1 MPHLLEPCEPPY
13 SHQEAVSGVK
23 RRFQIVALWVL
34 FVLTLIISFA
44 LPPILLILL
53 FGWAVAGLWDE
64 QVANLSLWQ
73 FWPFLLIFPILGVVW
88 WGMFVWIRRL

>member
-1 MPHLLEPCEPPY
+1 MRAKRRPG
-13 SHQEAVSGVK
+13 GVK
-23 RRFQIVALWVL
+23 RRFQIIALSAL

-44 LPPILLILL
+44 LPPLVLILL

-73 FWPFLLIFPILGVVW
+73 FWPFLLIFLILGVVW
-88 WGMFVWIRRL
+88 WGMIVWIRRL

>member
-1 MPHLLEPCEPPY
+1 M
-13 SHQEAVSGVK
+13 
-23 RRFQIVALWVL
+23 
-34 FVLTLIISFA
+34 
-44 LPPILLILL
+44 LILL